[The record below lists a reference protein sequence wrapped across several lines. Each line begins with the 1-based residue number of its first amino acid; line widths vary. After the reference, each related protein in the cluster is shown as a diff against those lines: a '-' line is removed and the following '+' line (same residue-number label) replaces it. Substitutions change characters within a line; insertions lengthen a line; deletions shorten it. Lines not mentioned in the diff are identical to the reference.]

1 MEQTM
6 IAAMDGM
13 LGWAREQQSEL
24 ILFLRELV
32 ECESPSDDDAALA
45 RFADLF
51 ASRVGDIARVS
62 RAGRHLVCDFEWTGT
77 DGQILALGHMD
88 TVWPVG
94 TLRTMP
100 CREVDGRLHGPG
112 IFDMKGGLA
121 YFVFAMRGLRELG
134 LPVRRRVL
142 LQVNADEEVGS
153 ESSRSLTEENAR
165 ASNTVLVLEP
175 AAGLEGKLK
184 TARKGVGD
192 YTVRVTGKSAHAGLD
207 FTSGASAIVEL
218 AHQITAIT
226 EFTDL
231 ARGTT
236 VNPGVIS
243 GGSRTNVIAPEAR
256 VEIDMRVMRTDDA
269 AELDR
274 KFRSLKPVDSRCSIE
289 VTGGLNR
296 PPLERTEA
304 VAQLFAHAQKLA
316 RGMGVELGE
325 TLVGGGS
332 DGNFTGPLAPT
343 LDGLGAVGD
352 GAHATHEHIL
362 INRIPDRVA
371 LLAELVA
378 TI

>member
-1 MEQTM
+1 
-6 IAAMDGM
+6 
-13 LGWAREQQSEL
+13 
-24 ILFLRELV
+24 V
-32 ECESPSDDDAALA
+32 N
-45 RFADLF
+45 
-51 ASRVGDIARVS
+51 
-62 RAGRHLVCDFEWTGT
+62 
-77 DGQILALGHMD
+77 
-88 TVWPVG
+88 
-94 TLRTMP
+94 
-100 CREVDGRLHGPG
+100 GRLHGPG
-112 IFDMKGGLA
+112 VFDMKGGLA

-142 LQVNADEEVGS
+142 LQINSDEEVGS
-153 ESSRSLTEENAR
+153 DSSRSLTEDNAR
-165 ASNTVLVLEP
+165 ASNAVLVLEP
-175 AAGLEGKLK
+175 AAGLDGKLK
-184 TARKGVGD
+184 TARKGVGG
-192 YTVRVTGKSAHAGLD
+192 YTVQVTGKAAHAGLD

-243 GGSRTNVIAPEAR
+243 GGSRTNVIAPAAR
-256 VEIDMRVMRTDDA
+256 VEVDMRVMRAEDA

-274 KFRSLKPVDSRCSIE
+274 KFHSLKPVDSRCSIA

-304 VAQLFAHAQKLA
+304 VAKLFAHAQSLA
-316 RGMGVELGE
+316 RELGIELGE
-325 TLVGGGS
+325 TMVGGGS

-352 GAHATHEHIL
+352 GAHAAHEHIL
-362 INRIPDRVA
+362 IDRIADRVA
-371 LLAELVA
+371 LLAKIVS